1 MFPRAAATWH
11 GLSPCLA
18 LMVGERS
25 VNLSNHLREPDDGE
39 RPCIQKGGGAD
50 TAQLASY
57 THEHYINSK
66 ILSTN
71 AVFPTQPSNDTLF
84 VDTY

>member
-1 MFPRAAATWH
+1 MARTFPVFGAYGGR
-11 GLSPCLA
+11 
-18 LMVGERS
+18 EI
-25 VNLSNHLREPDDGE
+25 REPQQPPERDDDGE